1 MAKRKNSLNI
11 DFSCFNEYAEKIDKL
26 GGDLKRIIGDVMEE
40 VAKDVE
46 EDTIKAMESAN
57 LPAKGVYSR
66 GETEQSIVRDAKTEW
81 HGSLGEIA
89 MGFDK
94 LKPGAGG
101 FLITGTPKMQPDR
114 ALESI
119 YGKKS
124 YETKA
129 RNKIRE
135 KLKKEIERLGG

>member
-1 MAKRKNSLNI
+1 
-11 DFSCFNEYAEKIDKL
+11 
-26 GGDLKRIIGDVMEE
+26 
-40 VAKDVE
+40 
-46 EDTIKAMESAN
+46 MESAN

-94 LKPGAGG
+94 SKPGAGG